1 MALIKCP
8 ECQKEISDKSEKCI
22 HCGFPLQ
29 KTNMCIVNGQEKD
42 LSFILDES
50 YSILFKV
57 RDMIQISGS
66 DIIHVKPIVEK
77 IVETKNI
84 PQFINLPKAK
94 QETNNKVHCPKCSC
108 TDIGVVNRGYSM
120 LTGFIGSGK
129 AMNVCK
135 KCGYKW
141 KP

>member
-8 ECQKEISDKSEKCI
+8 ECNREISDKSQNCI
-22 HCGFPLQ
+22 HCGYPINNHKVIIENIDGIDYDISFVIDKSISQVDKITKISRLVG
-29 KTNMCIVNGQEKD
+29 KTDFNTM
-42 LSFILDES
+42 
-50 YSILFKV
+50 
-57 RDMIQISGS
+57 M
-66 DIIHVKPIVEK
+66 
-77 IVETKNI
+77 
-84 PQFINLPKAK
+84 KAK
-94 QETNNKVHCPKCSC
+94 EIVLKYHPSEKEDVNKVHCPKCSC

-120 LTGFIGSGK
+120 FTGFIGSGK